1 MKRLEFSE
9 KKALA
14 LEFIAKISEGYRLT
28 GPNKAFDEAMKG
40 KEAVIT
46 QSCLYQF
53 IRGDEELSQAY
64 FKARD
69 ESRKRILGGS
79 KQLGME
85 KRKELLA
92 LIIENMGK
100 GMNIRGD
107 AYRANA
113 VVEACRTLELPL
125 VHWATV
131 HRWLRTEHKDLRES
145 YRAALNSAKNKLHAC
160 KECGKI
166 TPEGLENEN

>member
-9 KKALA
+9 KKRLA

-69 ESRKRILGGS
+69 ESRKRIMGGAR
-79 KQLGME
+79 QLGME

-107 AYRANA
+107 TYRANA
-113 VVEACRTLELPL
+113 VVEACKELELPL

-131 HRWLRTEHKDLRES
+131 HRWLRTENKELQES

-160 KECGKI
+160 AECGKI
-166 TPEGLENEN
+166 ATGGKNEN

>member
-69 ESRKRILGGS
+69 ESRKCILSGS
-79 KQLGME
+79 KQLGMK

-92 LIIENMGK
+92 LIIENIGK
-100 GMNIRGD
+100 GMNIRGNT
-107 AYRANA
+107 YRANA
-113 VVEACRTLELPL
+113 VVEACKALKLPT

-131 HRWLRTEHKDLRES
+131 HRWLRTENKELQEN

-160 KECGKI
+160 SECGKI
-166 TPEGLENEN
+166 ATGDK

>member
-28 GPNKAFDEAMKG
+28 GPNKAFDEAMRG

-69 ESRKRILGGS
+69 ESRKRIMGGAR
-79 KQLGME
+79 QLGME

-92 LIIENMGK
+92 LIIENMSK

-107 AYRANA
+107 TYRANA
-113 VVEACRTLELPL
+113 VVEACRVLELLL

-131 HRWLRTEHKDLRES
+131 HRWLRTENKDLQES

-160 KECGKI
+160 AACGKI
-166 TPEGLENEN
+166 TTGKKHAN

>member
-1 MKRLEFSE
+1 MKRLDYSE
-9 KKALA
+9 KKQLA

-28 GPNKAFDEAMKG
+28 GPNKAFDEAMRG
-40 KEAVIT
+40 KEPVIT

-69 ESRKRILGGS
+69 ESRKRIMGGAR
-79 KQLGME
+79 QLGIE

-92 LIIENMGK
+92 LIIENMSK

-107 AYRANA
+107 TYRANA
-113 VVEACRTLELPL
+113 VVEACRVLELPL
-125 VHWATV
+125 IHWATV
-131 HRWLRTEHKDLRES
+131 HRWLRVEHKDLREK
-145 YRAALNSAKNKLHAC
+145 YQAAINSRKNKLHAC
-160 KECGKI
+160 AACGKI
-166 TPEGLENEN
+166 TSA

>member
-1 MKRLEFSE
+1 MKRLDYSE
-9 KKALA
+9 KKQLA

-40 KEAVIT
+40 KEPVIT

-69 ESRKRILGGS
+69 ESRKRIMGGAR
-79 KQLGME
+79 QLGME

-107 AYRANA
+107 TYRENA
-113 VVEACRTLELPL
+113 IVEACKVLELPL
-125 VHWATV
+125 VHWATI
-131 HRWLRTEHKDLRES
+131 HRWLRVEHKDLREK
-145 YRAALNSAKNKLHAC
+145 YQAAINSRKNKLHAC
-160 KECGKI
+160 ATCGKI
-166 TPEGLENEN
+166 TSEANNAN

>member
-69 ESRKRILGGS
+69 ESRKRVLSGS

-92 LIIENMGK
+92 LIIENMSK

-107 AYRANA
+107 TYRANA

-131 HRWLRTEHKDLRES
+131 HRWLRVEHKDLREK
-145 YRAALNSAKNKLHAC
+145 YQAAINSRKNKLHAC
-160 KECGKI
+160 TECGKI
-166 TPEGLENEN
+166 TTGKKHEN

>member
-28 GPNKAFDEAMKG
+28 GPNKAFDEVMKG
-40 KEAVIT
+40 KEAAIT

-69 ESRKRILGGS
+69 ESRKRILSGS
-79 KQLGME
+79 KQLGVK
-85 KRKELLA
+85 KRKELLT
-92 LIIENMGK
+92 LIIENKSK

-107 AYRANA
+107 TYRQNA
-113 VVEACRTLELPL
+113 IVEACKTLGLPL

-145 YRAALNSAKNKLHAC
+145 YRAALRQSREVK
-160 KECGKI
+160 
-166 TPEGLENEN
+166 

>member
-69 ESRKRILGGS
+69 ESRKRVLGGS

-100 GMNIRGD
+100 GMNIRGNT
-107 AYRANA
+107 YRANA
-113 VVEACRTLELPL
+113 VVEACKTLELPT

-131 HRWLRTEHKDLRES
+131 HRWLRTEHKDLQES

-160 KECGKI
+160 SECGKI
-166 TPEGLENEN
+166 ATGESNEN

>member
-1 MKRLEFSE
+1 MKRLDYSE
-9 KKALA
+9 KKQLA

-69 ESRKRILGGS
+69 ESRKCILSGS
-79 KQLGME
+79 KQLGMK

-92 LIIENMGK
+92 LIIENIGK
-100 GMNIRGD
+100 GMNIRGNT
-107 AYRANA
+107 YRANA
-113 VVEACRTLELPL
+113 VVEACKTLELPT

-131 HRWLRTEHKDLRES
+131 HRWLRTENKELQEN
-145 YRAALNSAKNKLHAC
+145 YRAALNSAKNKLSQSAT
-160 KECGKI
+160 CGKI
-166 TPEGLENEN
+166 ATGEI

>member
-1 MKRLEFSE
+1 MKRLTFSE

-28 GPNKAFDEAMKG
+28 GPNKAFDEVMKG
-40 KEAVIT
+40 KEVTIT

-53 IRGDEELSQAY
+53 IRGNEELSQAY

-69 ESRKRILGGS
+69 ESRKRILSGS
-79 KQLGME
+79 KQLGMK

-92 LIIENMGK
+92 LIIENKSK

-107 AYRANA
+107 TYRQNA
-113 VVEACRTLELPL
+113 IVEACKTLELPL

-131 HRWLRTEHKDLRES
+131 HRWLRTENKELQES
-145 YRAALNSAKNKLHAC
+145 YRAALKQSR
-160 KECGKI
+160 G
-166 TPEGLENEN
+166 

>member
-92 LIIENMGK
+92 LIIENMSK

-107 AYRANA
+107 TYRANA
-113 VVEACRTLELPL
+113 VVSACQALELPL
-125 VHWATV
+125 IHWATI
-131 HRWLRTEHKDLRES
+131 HRWLRVEHKDLRER
-145 YRAALNSAKNKLHAC
+145 YQAAMEAGKNKA
-160 KECGKI
+160 
-166 TPEGLENEN
+166 